1 MSSSYNE
8 VERNSVLSSMKKQ
21 KHILLLL
28 SLVLFVAEVR
38 AQGAPYPNFHNA
50 TQLVE
55 FTTTKAGGQDFSFT
69 LAPDKTVGRPQFP
82 VVFIDWNG
90 NGNRTMINL
99 NQEETFVVKV
109 PSDRVVK
116 ITGENGLWTVKAI
129 DQSITKA
136 VTSAASI
143 LQHLHLD
150 KNLLGKQGS
159 GGSDFKT
166 NRELKTLSVSN
177 NYYKTLDVKLNT
189 KLVKLNAS
197 SNLLATL
204 DLNGL
209 SLLTDL
215 DLSKNLFTGPLT
227 LPQNVYSN
235 IDLRV
240 NKFKI
245 STLPDLPNGTPAS
258 AYHYDLQ
265 ERYELPKHELL
276 VGKDWID
283 LSSELHAKGVAS
295 SQKETKYTWYVEDNA
310 ATDRYTRLKEDV
322 DYEVVNGKT
331 RFLRN
336 VRGRLFVAMST
347 EAFPHFD
354 SFERTSGAFT
364 VSGEQNIKTRHGH
377 VDSEPLYSRIADKYE
392 KRDPIYRSNTLSLK
406 YNLWYGGVDNTWA
419 KKENWTGDYVPK
431 TLKSDGDKV
440 AEVEFATKANNNGH
454 PALRDLHV
462 AKGEDRVVTELINK
476 SESGK
481 GVVVNAGSSLR
492 VKDKVEVDKATE
504 TSYGNADPAYRVR
517 LKSIPGEPNGTLFFD
532 APEKNKD
539 LFATVEFYTKGYDG
553 NFDKQHAKWQYFG
566 TPIVGGSVEKA
577 FPSSAIVRKYN
588 QSKNDEYDEKWVAT
602 QPGDVLTP
610 FHGYEVTQPVP
621 ATYIFRGKLNL
632 EAPNNLEVAAKAA
645 GVLYGAFNSFA
656 NSYTASYSI
665 PSIVFGAGLEET
677 VFLYNTGSRIEW
689 LARNQETS
697 STFAGTYLSVPKNLA
712 GNNGL
717 PREIPSLQGFMICNK
732 GTLKASLSMPY
743 SGIVKEKASGVLRAG
758 DEEDVREF
766 LHIDVASNEGAD
778 RLFVFRKEG
787 TTAGF
792 DNGWD
797 GSKILVGGRPQL
809 YVISSEG
816 PLQVATSAQIE
827 GLPIGF
833 EAPKDGAYT
842 LSFRV
847 SPELQGRYPSLCLRD
862 RVTGTLIPMGQ
873 TSSYT
878 FVTTKSLDKHRFDL
892 VTEGEDSLSPATE
905 PIRVVGLGDTRVL
918 VDNTTALD
926 SKVLVFDATGA
937 LVLQAEVPA
946 RSGKEYALPLP
957 GTYVV
962 KVVNNQ
968 TSTIAK
974 VLLP

>member
-1 MSSSYNE
+1 
-8 VERNSVLSSMKKQ
+8 MKKY
-21 KHILLLL
+21 ILLLL
-28 SLVLFVAEVR
+28 SLVLFVTEVR
-38 AQGAPYPNFHNA
+38 AQGAPYPNFHNT

-55 FTTTKAGGQDFSFT
+55 FTTTKAQGQNFSFT
-69 LAPDKTVGRPQFP
+69 LAPDMTTGRPQYP
-82 VVFIDWNG
+82 IVFIDWNG
-90 NGNRTMINL
+90 NGNRQMINL
-99 NQEETFVVKV
+99 VQEETFVVKV

-116 ITGENGLWTVKAI
+116 ITGENGLWTVKAV

-166 NRELKTLSVSN
+166 NRELKTLSVPN

-215 DLSKNLFTGPLT
+215 DLSKNLLT
-227 LPQNVYSN
+227 ALSSFPQNVYSN

-245 STLPDLPNGTPAS
+245 STLPALPNGTPAS
-258 AYHYDLQ
+258 AYHYGLQ
-265 ERYELPKHELL
+265 ERYVLPQNRLT

-283 LSSELHAKGVAS
+283 LSPELRAKGVAT

-336 VRGRLFVAMST
+336 VRGNLFVAMST

-354 SFERTSGAFT
+354 SFERLSGTFTTSG
-364 VSGEQNIKTRHGH
+364 EEHIKTRHGH
-377 VDSEPLYSRIADKYE
+377 FDHEELYTRIADKYNNSE
-392 KRDPIYRSNTLSLK
+392 PIYRSNILSLK

-431 TLKSDGDKV
+431 TLKSDGAKV
-440 AEVEFATKANNNGH
+440 EEVEFATKANNNGN
-454 PALRDLHV
+454 PALRNLHV
-462 AKGEDRVVTELINK
+462 APGEDRVVTNLINK

-481 GVVVNAGSSLR
+481 GVVVSAGSSLC
-492 VKDKVEVDKATE
+492 VKDKVEVDKAT
-504 TSYGNADPAYRVR
+504 TSSYGTADPAYRFL
-517 LKSIPGEPNGTLFFD
+517 LKSIPEKPNGALFFD
-532 APEKNKD
+532 TPAKNKD
-539 LFATVEFYTKGYDG
+539 LFVTVEFYTKGYDG

-588 QSKNDEYDEKWVAT
+588 QSKNDEYDEKWVLA
-602 QPGDVLTP
+602 QPTDILTP

-632 EAPNNLEVAAKAA
+632 EAPNDLEVAAKVP

-665 PSIVFGAGLEET
+665 PSIVFGTGLEQT

-689 LARNQETS
+689 LAHNQDES
-697 STFAGTYLSVPKNLA
+697 STLVGTYLSVPKNLA

-732 GTLKASLSMPY
+732 GTAKASLTMPY

-797 GSKILVGGRPQL
+797 GSKIFVGDRPQL

-862 RVTGTLIPMGQ
+862 RVTGTLTPVGQ

-926 SKVLVFDATGA
+926 SKVLVFDAMGA

-946 RSGKEYALPLP
+946 RSGKEYSLSLP

>member
-1 MSSSYNE
+1 
-8 VERNSVLSSMKKQ
+8 
-21 KHILLLL
+21 
-28 SLVLFVAEVR
+28 
-38 AQGAPYPNFHNA
+38 
-50 TQLVE
+50 
-55 FTTTKAGGQDFSFT
+55 
-69 LAPDKTVGRPQFP
+69 
-82 VVFIDWNG
+82 
-90 NGNRTMINL
+90 MINL
-99 NQEETFVVKV
+99 VQEETFVVKV

-116 ITGENGLWTVKAI
+116 ITGENGLWTVKAV

-166 NRELKTLSVSN
+166 NRELKTLSVPN

-215 DLSKNLFTGPLT
+215 DLSKNLLT
-227 LPQNVYSN
+227 ALSSFPQNVYSN

-245 STLPDLPNGTPAS
+245 STLPALPNGTPAS
-258 AYHYDLQ
+258 AYHYGLQ
-265 ERYELPKHELL
+265 ERYVLPQNRLT

-283 LSSELHAKGVAS
+283 LSPELRAKGVAT

-336 VRGRLFVAMST
+336 VRGNLFVAMST

-354 SFERTSGAFT
+354 SFERLSGTFTTSG
-364 VSGEQNIKTRHGH
+364 EEHIKTRHGH
-377 VDSEPLYSRIADKYE
+377 FDHEELYTRIADKYNNSE
-392 KRDPIYRSNTLSLK
+392 PIYRSNILSLK

-431 TLKSDGDKV
+431 TLKSDGAKV
-440 AEVEFATKANNNGH
+440 EEVEFATKANNNGN
-454 PALRDLHV
+454 PALRNLHV
-462 AKGEDRVVTELINK
+462 APGEDRVVTNLINK

-481 GVVVNAGSSLR
+481 GVVVSAGSSLC
-492 VKDKVEVDKATE
+492 VKDKVEVDKAT
-504 TSYGNADPAYRVR
+504 TSSYGTADPAYRFL
-517 LKSIPGEPNGTLFFD
+517 LKSIPEKPNGALFFD
-532 APEKNKD
+532 TPAKNKD
-539 LFATVEFYTKGYDG
+539 LFVTVEFYTKGYDG

-588 QSKNDEYDEKWVAT
+588 QSKNDEYDEKWVLA
-602 QPGDVLTP
+602 QPTDILTP

-632 EAPNNLEVAAKAA
+632 EAPNNLEVAAKAT

-656 NSYTASYSI
+656 NSYTASYNI
-665 PSIVFGAGLEET
+665 PSIGFGAGLEQT

-689 LARNQETS
+689 LAHNQDES
-697 STFAGTYLSVPKNLA
+697 STLVGTYLSVPKNLA
-712 GNNGL
+712 GNGGL

-732 GTLKASLSMPY
+732 GTAKASLTMPY

-797 GSKILVGGRPQL
+797 GSKIFVGDRPQL

-862 RVTGTLIPMGQ
+862 RVTGTLTPVGQ

-892 VTEGEDSLSPATE
+892 VTEGEDSLSPATD

-918 VDNTTALD
+918 VDNATALD

-946 RSGKEYALPLP
+946 RSGKEYSLPLP

>member
-1 MSSSYNE
+1 
-8 VERNSVLSSMKKQ
+8 MKKY
-21 KHILLLL
+21 ILLLL
-28 SLVLFVAEVR
+28 SMVLFVAEVR
-38 AQGAPYPNFHNA
+38 AQGAPYPNFHNT

-55 FTTTKAGGQDFSFT
+55 FTTTKAQGQNFSFT
-69 LAPDKTVGRPQFP
+69 LAPDMTTGRPQYP
-82 VVFIDWNG
+82 IVFIDWNG
-90 NGNRTMINL
+90 NGNRQMINL
-99 NQEETFVVKV
+99 VQEETFVVKV

-116 ITGENGLWTVKAI
+116 ITGENGLWTVKAV

-166 NRELKTLSVSN
+166 NRELKTLSVPN

-215 DLSKNLFTGPLT
+215 DLSKNLLT
-227 LPQNVYSN
+227 ALSSFPQNVYSN

-245 STLPDLPNGTPAS
+245 STLPALPNGTPAS
-258 AYHYDLQ
+258 AYHYGLQ
-265 ERYELPKHELL
+265 ERYVLPQNRLT

-283 LSSELHAKGVAS
+283 LSPELRAKGVAT

-336 VRGRLFVAMST
+336 VRGNLFVAMST

-354 SFERTSGAFT
+354 SFERLSGTFTTSG
-364 VSGEQNIKTRHGH
+364 EEHIKTRHGH
-377 VDSEPLYSRIADKYE
+377 FDHEELYTRIADKYNNSE
-392 KRDPIYRSNTLSLK
+392 PIYRSNILSLK

-431 TLKSDGDKV
+431 TLKSDGAKV
-440 AEVEFATKANNNGH
+440 EEVEFATKANNNGN
-454 PALRDLHV
+454 PALRNLHV
-462 AKGEDRVVTELINK
+462 APGEDRVVTNLINK

-481 GVVVNAGSSLR
+481 GVVVSAGSSLC
-492 VKDKVEVDKATE
+492 VKDKVEVDKAT
-504 TSYGNADPAYRVR
+504 TSSYGTADPAYRFL
-517 LKSIPGEPNGTLFFD
+517 LKSIPEKPNGALFFD
-532 APEKNKD
+532 TPAKNKD
-539 LFATVEFYTKGYDG
+539 LFVTVEFYTKGYDG

-588 QSKNDEYDEKWVAT
+588 QSKNDEYDEKWVLA
-602 QPGDVLTP
+602 QPTDILTP

-632 EAPNNLEVAAKAA
+632 EAPNNLEVAAKAT

-656 NSYTASYSI
+656 NSYTASYNI
-665 PSIVFGAGLEET
+665 PSIGFGAGLEQT

-689 LARNQETS
+689 LAHNQDES
-697 STFAGTYLSVPKNLA
+697 STLVGTYLSVPKNLA
-712 GNNGL
+712 GNGGL

-732 GTLKASLSMPY
+732 GTAKASLTMPY

-797 GSKILVGGRPQL
+797 GSKIFVGDRPQL

-862 RVTGTLIPMGQ
+862 RVTGTLTPVGQ

-892 VTEGEDSLSPATE
+892 VTEGEDSLSPATD

-918 VDNTTALD
+918 VDNATALD

-946 RSGKEYALPLP
+946 RSGKEYSLPLP

>member
-1 MSSSYNE
+1 
-8 VERNSVLSSMKKQ
+8 MKKY
-21 KHILLLL
+21 ILLLL
-28 SLVLFVAEVR
+28 SVVLFVAEVR
-38 AQGAPYPNFHNA
+38 AQSTPYPNFHNT

-69 LAPDKTVGRPQFP
+69 LAPDETTGRPQFP
-82 VVFIDWNG
+82 IVFIDWNG
-90 NGNRTMINL
+90 NGNRQMINL
-99 NQEETFVVKV
+99 VQEETFVVKV
-109 PSDRVVK
+109 PSDKVVK
-116 ITGENGLWTVKAI
+116 ITGENGLWTVKAV

-136 VTSAASI
+136 VTSTASI

-159 GGSDFKT
+159 EGSDFKT

-265 ERYELPKHELL
+265 ERYELPKYELL

-295 SQKETKYTWYVEDNA
+295 SQTETKYTWYVEDDA
-310 ATDRYTRLKEDV
+310 ATDSYTRLRENV
-322 DYEVVNGKT
+322 DYEVSNGKT

-354 SFERTSGAFT
+354 SFERTPGAFT

-377 VDSEPLYSRIADKYE
+377 VDSEPLYTRIADKYE
-392 KRDPIYRSNTLSLK
+392 KREPIYRSNTLSLK
-406 YNLWYGGVDNTWA
+406 YNLWYGGTDNTWA
-419 KKENWTGDYVPK
+419 KPENWTGNYVPK

-440 AEVEFATKANNNGH
+440 AEVEFATKANNNGY

-492 VKDKVEVDKATE
+492 VKDKVEVDKAT
-504 TSYGNADPAYRVR
+504 TSSYGDADPAYRVR
-517 LKSIPGEPNGTLFFD
+517 LKSIPGEPNGALFFD

-566 TPIVGGSVEKA
+566 TPIVEGTVEKA

-588 QSKNDEYDEKWVAT
+588 QGKHDEYDEKWVAT
-602 QPGDVLTP
+602 RPTDILTP

-632 EAPNNLEVAAKAA
+632 EAPNDLEVAAK
-645 GVLYGAFNSFA
+645 V
-656 NSYTASYSI
+656 
-665 PSIVFGAGLEET
+665 PGLD
-677 VFLYNTGSRIEW
+677 
-689 LARNQETS
+689 A
-697 STFAGTYLSVPKNLA
+697 
-712 GNNGL
+712 
-717 PREIPSLQGFMICNK
+717 
-732 GTLKASLSMPY
+732 
-743 SGIVKEKASGVLRAG
+743 
-758 DEEDVREF
+758 
-766 LHIDVASNEGAD
+766 
-778 RLFVFRKEG
+778 
-787 TTAGF
+787 
-792 DNGWD
+792 
-797 GSKILVGGRPQL
+797 
-809 YVISSEG
+809 
-816 PLQVATSAQIE
+816 
-827 GLPIGF
+827 
-833 EAPKDGAYT
+833 
-842 LSFRV
+842 
-847 SPELQGRYPSLCLRD
+847 
-862 RVTGTLIPMGQ
+862 LIF
-873 TSSYT
+873 T
-878 FVTTKSLDKHRFDL
+878 
-892 VTEGEDSLSPATE
+892 
-905 PIRVVGLGDTRVL
+905 
-918 VDNTTALD
+918 
-926 SKVLVFDATGA
+926 
-937 LVLQAEVPA
+937 
-946 RSGKEYALPLP
+946 
-957 GTYVV
+957 
-962 KVVNNQ
+962 
-968 TSTIAK
+968 
-974 VLLP
+974 

>member
-1 MSSSYNE
+1 M
-8 VERNSVLSSMKKQ
+8 
-21 KHILLLL
+21 
-28 SLVLFVAEVR
+28 
-38 AQGAPYPNFHNA
+38 
-50 TQLVE
+50 
-55 FTTTKAGGQDFSFT
+55 
-69 LAPDKTVGRPQFP
+69 
-82 VVFIDWNG
+82 
-90 NGNRTMINL
+90 
-99 NQEETFVVKV
+99 
-109 PSDRVVK
+109 
-116 ITGENGLWTVKAI
+116 
-129 DQSITKA
+129 
-136 VTSAASI
+136 
-143 LQHLHLD
+143 
-150 KNLLGKQGS
+150 
-159 GGSDFKT
+159 
-166 NRELKTLSVSN
+166 
-177 NYYKTLDVKLNT
+177 
-189 KLVKLNAS
+189 
-197 SNLLATL
+197 
-204 DLNGL
+204 
-209 SLLTDL
+209 
-215 DLSKNLFTGPLT
+215 
-227 LPQNVYSN
+227 
-235 IDLRV
+235 
-240 NKFKI
+240 
-245 STLPDLPNGTPAS
+245 
-258 AYHYDLQ
+258 
-265 ERYELPKHELL
+265 
-276 VGKDWID
+276 
-283 LSSELHAKGVAS
+283 
-295 SQKETKYTWYVEDNA
+295 
-310 ATDRYTRLKEDV
+310 
-322 DYEVVNGKT
+322 
-331 RFLRN
+331 
-336 VRGRLFVAMST
+336 
-347 EAFPHFD
+347 
-354 SFERTSGAFT
+354 
-364 VSGEQNIKTRHGH
+364 
-377 VDSEPLYSRIADKYE
+377 
-392 KRDPIYRSNTLSLK
+392 
-406 YNLWYGGVDNTWA
+406 
-419 KKENWTGDYVPK
+419 
-431 TLKSDGDKV
+431 
-440 AEVEFATKANNNGH
+440 
-454 PALRDLHV
+454 
-462 AKGEDRVVTELINK
+462 
-476 SESGK
+476 
-481 GVVVNAGSSLR
+481 NAGSSLR
-492 VKDKVEVDKATE
+492 VKDKVEVDKAT
-504 TSYGNADPAYRVR
+504 TSSYGNADPAYRVR
-517 LKSIPGEPNGTLFFD
+517 LKSIPGEPNGALFFD

-566 TPIVGGSVEKA
+566 TPIVGGAVEKA

-588 QSKNDEYDEKWVAT
+588 QSKNDEYDEKWVLA
-602 QPGDVLTP
+602 QPTDILTP

-632 EAPNNLEVAAKAA
+632 EAPNDLEVAAKVP

-656 NSYTASYSI
+656 NSYTASYDISLI
-665 PSIVFGAGLEET
+665 EFGMGLEKT

-689 LARNQETS
+689 LAHNQDES
-697 STFAGTYLSVPKNLA
+697 STLAGTYFSVPKHLA
-712 GNNGL
+712 GSGDL

-732 GTLKASLSMPY
+732 GMLNASLSMPY
-743 SGIVKEKASGVLRAG
+743 SGIVKEKASEKLRAG

-862 RVTGTLIPMGQ
+862 RVTGTLTPVGQ

-892 VTEGEDSLSPATE
+892 VTEGEDNLSPATE

-937 LVLQAEVPA
+937 LVLQAEIPA
-946 RSGKEYALPLP
+946 RSGKEYSLPLP

>member
-1 MSSSYNE
+1 
-8 VERNSVLSSMKKQ
+8 MKKY
-21 KHILLLL
+21 ILLLL
-28 SLVLFVAEVR
+28 SLVLFVTEVR
-38 AQGAPYPNFHNA
+38 AQGAPYPNFHNT

-55 FTTTKAGGQDFSFT
+55 FTTTKAQGQNFSFT
-69 LAPDKTVGRPQFP
+69 LAPDMTTGRPQYP
-82 VVFIDWNG
+82 IVFIDWNG
-90 NGNRTMINL
+90 NGNRQMINL
-99 NQEETFVVKV
+99 VQEETFVVKV

-116 ITGENGLWTVKAI
+116 ITGENGLWTVKAV

-166 NRELKTLSVSN
+166 NRELKTLSVPN

-215 DLSKNLFTGPLT
+215 DLSKNLLT
-227 LPQNVYSN
+227 ALSSFPQNVYSN

-245 STLPDLPNGTPAS
+245 STLPALPNGTPAS
-258 AYHYDLQ
+258 AYHYGLQ
-265 ERYELPKHELL
+265 ERYVLPQNRLT

-283 LSSELHAKGVAS
+283 LSPELRAKGVAT

-336 VRGRLFVAMST
+336 VRGNLFVAMST

-354 SFERTSGAFT
+354 SFERLSGTFTTSG
-364 VSGEQNIKTRHGH
+364 EEHIKTRHGH
-377 VDSEPLYSRIADKYE
+377 FDHEELYTRIADKYNNSE
-392 KRDPIYRSNTLSLK
+392 PIYRSNILSLK

-431 TLKSDGDKV
+431 TLKSDGAKV
-440 AEVEFATKANNNGH
+440 EEVEFATKANNNGN
-454 PALRDLHV
+454 PALRNLHV
-462 AKGEDRVVTELINK
+462 APGEDRVVTNLINK

-481 GVVVNAGSSLR
+481 GVVVSAGSSLC
-492 VKDKVEVDKATE
+492 VKDKVEVDKAT
-504 TSYGNADPAYRVR
+504 TSSYGTADPAYRFL
-517 LKSIPGEPNGTLFFD
+517 LKSIPEKPNGALFFD
-532 APEKNKD
+532 TPAKNKD
-539 LFATVEFYTKGYDG
+539 LFVTVEFYTKGYDG

-588 QSKNDEYDEKWVAT
+588 QSKNDEYDEKWVLA
-602 QPGDVLTP
+602 QPTDILTP

-632 EAPNNLEVAAKAA
+632 EAPNNLEVAAKAT

-656 NSYTASYSI
+656 NSYTASYNI
-665 PSIVFGAGLEET
+665 PSIGFGAGLEQT

-689 LARNQETS
+689 LAHNQDES
-697 STFAGTYLSVPKNLA
+697 STLVGTYLSVPKNLA
-712 GNNGL
+712 GNGGL

-732 GTLKASLSMPY
+732 GTAKASLTMPY

-797 GSKILVGGRPQL
+797 GSKIFVGDRPQL

-862 RVTGTLIPMGQ
+862 RVTGTLTPVGQ

-892 VTEGEDSLSPATE
+892 VTEEEDRLSPATE

-926 SKVLVFDATGA
+926 SKVLVFDAMGA

-946 RSGKEYALPLP
+946 RSGKEYSLSLP

>member
-1 MSSSYNE
+1 
-8 VERNSVLSSMKKQ
+8 MKKY
-21 KHILLLL
+21 ILLLL
-28 SLVLFVAEVR
+28 SLVLFVTEVR
-38 AQGAPYPNFHNA
+38 AQGAPYPNFHNT

-69 LAPDKTVGRPQFP
+69 LAPDMTTGRPQYP
-82 VVFIDWNG
+82 IVFIDWNG
-90 NGNRTMINL
+90 NGNRQMINL
-99 NQEETFVVKV
+99 VQEETFVVKV

-116 ITGENGLWTVKAI
+116 ITGENGLWTVKAV

-166 NRELKTLSVSN
+166 NRELKTLSVPN

-215 DLSKNLFTGPLT
+215 DLSKNLLT
-227 LPQNVYSN
+227 ALSSFPQNVYSN

-245 STLPDLPNGTPAS
+245 STLPALPNGTPAS
-258 AYHYDLQ
+258 AYHYGLQ
-265 ERYELPKHELL
+265 ERYVLPQNRLT

-283 LSSELHAKGVAS
+283 LSPELRAKGVAT
-295 SQKETKYTWYVEDNA
+295 SQKTTKYTWYVEDNA
-310 ATDRYTRLKEDV
+310 ATDRYTRLQEDV

-336 VRGRLFVAMST
+336 VRGNLFVAMST

-354 SFERTSGAFT
+354 SFERLTGAFT
-364 VSGEQNIKTRHGH
+364 ATGDEHIKTRHGH
-377 VDSEPLYSRIADKYE
+377 SDSEELYTRIADKYNNSE
-392 KRDPIYRSNTLSLK
+392 PIYRSNTLSLK
-406 YNLWYGGVDNTWA
+406 YNLWYGGTDNTWS
-419 KKENWTGDYVPK
+419 KTENWTGNYVPK
-431 TLKSDGDKV
+431 TLKSDGAKV
-440 AEVEFATKANNNGH
+440 EEVEFATKANNNGN
-454 PALRDLHV
+454 PALRNLHV
-462 AKGEDRVVTELINK
+462 APGEDRVVTNLINK

-481 GVVVNAGSSLR
+481 GVVVSAGSSLC
-492 VKDKVEVDKATE
+492 VKDKVEVDKAT
-504 TSYGNADPAYRVR
+504 TSSYGTADPAYRFL
-517 LKSIPGEPNGTLFFD
+517 LKSIPEKPNGALFFD

-539 LFATVEFYTKGYDG
+539 LFVTVEFYTKGYDG

-602 QPGDVLTP
+602 RPTDILTP

-632 EAPNNLEVAAKAA
+632 EAPNNLEVAAKAT

-656 NSYTASYSI
+656 NSYTASYNI
-665 PSIVFGAGLEET
+665 PSIGFGAGLEQT

-689 LARNQETS
+689 LAHNQDES
-697 STFAGTYLSVPKNLA
+697 STLVGTYLSVPKNLA
-712 GNNGL
+712 GNGGL

-732 GTLKASLSMPY
+732 GTAKASLTMPY

-797 GSKILVGGRPQL
+797 GSKIFVGDRPQL

-918 VDNTTALD
+918 VDNATALD

-946 RSGKEYALPLP
+946 RSGKEYSLPLP

>member
-1 MSSSYNE
+1 
-8 VERNSVLSSMKKQ
+8 MK

-28 SLVLFVAEVR
+28 SMVLFVAEVR
-38 AQGAPYPNFHNA
+38 AQGAPYPNFHNT

-69 LAPDKTVGRPQFP
+69 LAPDETTGRPQFP

-99 NQEETFVVKV
+99 VQEESFVVKV
-109 PSDRVVK
+109 PSDRVIK
-116 ITGENGLWTVKAI
+116 ITGENGLWTVKAV

-166 NRELKTLSVSN
+166 NRELKTLSVPN
-177 NYYKTLDVKLNT
+177 NYYKALVVKENKNLE
-189 KLVKLNAS
+189 KLNAS
-197 SNLLATL
+197 SNLLENI
-204 DLNGL
+204 DLTGL
-209 SLLTDL
+209 SHLVDL
-215 DLSKNLFTGPLT
+215 DLSKNLFAGPLT
-227 LPQNVYSN
+227 LPQNHYKN

-245 STLPDLPNGTPAS
+245 STLPDLPNGTPANV
-258 AYHYDLQ
+258 YHYNLQ
-265 ERYELPKHELL
+265 ERYKLPKDQLL

-295 SQKETKYTWYVEDNA
+295 SQKETKYTWYVEDDA
-310 ATDRYTRLKEDV
+310 ATDSYTRLREDA
-322 DYEVVNGKT
+322 DYEVV
-331 RFLRN
+331 N

-354 SFERTSGAFT
+354 SFERLTGAFT
-364 VSGEQNIKTRHGH
+364 ATGDEHIKTRHGH
-377 VDSEPLYSRIADKYE
+377 SDSEELYTRIADKYNNSE
-392 KRDPIYRSNTLSLK
+392 PIYRSNTLSLK
-406 YNLWYGGVDNTWA
+406 YNLWYGGTDNTWSKA
-419 KKENWTGDYVPK
+419 ENWTGNYVPK
-431 TLKSDGDKV
+431 TLKSDGAKV
-440 AEVEFATKANNNGH
+440 EEVEFATKVNNNGN
-454 PALRDLHV
+454 PALRNLHV
-462 AKGEDRVVTELINK
+462 APGEDRVVTNLINK

-481 GVVVNAGSSLR
+481 GVVVSAGSSLR
-492 VKDKVEVDKATE
+492 VKDKVEVDKAT
-504 TSYGNADPAYRVR
+504 TSSYGTADPAYRFL
-517 LKSIPGEPNGTLFFD
+517 LKSIPEKPNGALFFD

-539 LFATVEFYTKGYDG
+539 LFVTVEFYTKGYDG

-602 QPGDVLTP
+602 RPTDILTP

-743 SGIVKEKASGVLRAG
+743 SGIVKEKTSGVLRAG

-797 GSKILVGGRPQL
+797 GSKILVGGSPQL

>member
-1 MSSSYNE
+1 
-8 VERNSVLSSMKKQ
+8 MKKY
-21 KHILLLL
+21 ILLLL
-28 SLVLFVAEVR
+28 SLVLFVTEVR
-38 AQGAPYPNFHNA
+38 AQGAPYPNFHNT

-55 FTTTKAGGQDFSFT
+55 FTTTKAQGQNFSFT
-69 LAPDKTVGRPQFP
+69 LAPDMTTGRPQYP
-82 VVFIDWNG
+82 IVFIDWNG
-90 NGNRTMINL
+90 NGNRQMINL
-99 NQEETFVVKV
+99 VQEETFVVKV

-116 ITGENGLWTVKAI
+116 ITGENGLWTVKAV

-166 NRELKTLSVSN
+166 NRELKTLSVPN

-215 DLSKNLFTGPLT
+215 DLSKNLLT
-227 LPQNVYSN
+227 ALSSFPQNVYSN

-245 STLPDLPNGTPAS
+245 STLPALPNGTPAS
-258 AYHYDLQ
+258 AYHYGLQ
-265 ERYELPKHELL
+265 ERYVLPQNRLT

-283 LSSELHAKGVAS
+283 LSPELRAKGVAT

-336 VRGRLFVAMST
+336 VRGNLFVAMST

-354 SFERTSGAFT
+354 SFERLSGTFTTSG
-364 VSGEQNIKTRHGH
+364 EEHIKTRHGH
-377 VDSEPLYSRIADKYE
+377 FDHEELYTRIADKYNNSE
-392 KRDPIYRSNTLSLK
+392 PIYRSNILSLK

-431 TLKSDGDKV
+431 TLKSDGAKV
-440 AEVEFATKANNNGH
+440 EEVEFATKANNNGN
-454 PALRDLHV
+454 PALRNLHV
-462 AKGEDRVVTELINK
+462 APGEDRVVTNLINK

-481 GVVVNAGSSLR
+481 GVVVSAGSSLC
-492 VKDKVEVDKATE
+492 VKDKVEVDKAT
-504 TSYGNADPAYRVR
+504 TSSYGTADPAYRFL
-517 LKSIPGEPNGTLFFD
+517 LKSIPEKPNGALFFD
-532 APEKNKD
+532 TPAKNKD
-539 LFATVEFYTKGYDG
+539 LFVTVEFYTKGYDG

-588 QSKNDEYDEKWVAT
+588 QSKNDEYDEKWVLA
-602 QPGDVLTP
+602 QPTDILTP

-632 EAPNNLEVAAKAA
+632 EAPNNLEVAAKAT

-656 NSYTASYSI
+656 NSYTASYNI
-665 PSIVFGAGLEET
+665 PSIGFGAGLEQT

-689 LARNQETS
+689 LAHNQDES
-697 STFAGTYLSVPKNLA
+697 STLVGTYLSVPKNLA

-732 GTLKASLSMPY
+732 GTAKASLTMPY
-743 SGIVKEKASGVLRAG
+743 SGIVQEKASGVLRAG

-797 GSKILVGGRPQL
+797 GSKIFVGDRPQL

-892 VTEGEDSLSPATE
+892 VTEEEDRLFPATE

-926 SKVLVFDATGA
+926 SKVLVFDAMGA

-946 RSGKEYALPLP
+946 RSGKEYSLSLP

>member
-1 MSSSYNE
+1 
-8 VERNSVLSSMKKQ
+8 MKKY
-21 KHILLLL
+21 ILLLL
-28 SLVLFVAEVR
+28 SVVLFVAEVR
-38 AQGAPYPNFHNA
+38 AQSTPYPNFHNT

-69 LAPDKTVGRPQFP
+69 LAPDETTGRPQFP
-82 VVFIDWNG
+82 IVFIDWNG
-90 NGNRTMINL
+90 NGNRQMINL
-99 NQEETFVVKV
+99 VQEETFVVKV
-109 PSDRVVK
+109 PSDKVVK
-116 ITGENGLWTVKAI
+116 ITGENGLWTVKAV

-136 VTSAASI
+136 VTSTASI

-159 GGSDFKT
+159 EGSDFKT

-227 LPQNVYSN
+227 FPQNVYSN

-245 STLPDLPNGTPAS
+245 STLPDLPNGTPANV
-258 AYHYDLQ
+258 YHYNLQ
-265 ERYELPKHELL
+265 ERYKLPKDQLL

-295 SQKETKYTWYVEDNA
+295 SQKETKYTWYVEDDA
-310 ATDRYTRLKEDV
+310 ATDSYTRLRENV
-322 DYEVVNGKT
+322 DYEVSNGKT

-347 EAFPHFD
+347 EAFPLFD
-354 SFERTSGAFT
+354 SFERLTGTFTTSG
-364 VSGEQNIKTRHGH
+364 EEHIKMRHGH
-377 VDSEPLYSRIADKYE
+377 FDHEELYTRIADKYNNSE
-392 KRDPIYRSNTLSLK
+392 PIYRSNTLSLK

-419 KKENWTGDYVPK
+419 KPENWTGNYVPK

-440 AEVEFATKANNNGH
+440 VEVEFATKTNNNDR

-462 AKGEDRVVTELINK
+462 AKGEDRVVTQLINK

-492 VKDKVEVDKATE
+492 VKDKVEVDKAT
-504 TSYGNADPAYRVR
+504 TSSYGDADPAYRVR
-517 LKSIPGEPNGTLFFD
+517 LKSIPGEPNGALFFD

-588 QSKNDEYDEKWVAT
+588 QGKHDEYDEKWVAT
-602 QPGDVLTP
+602 RPTDILTP

-632 EAPNNLEVAAKAA
+632 EAPNDLEVAAKVP

-665 PSIVFGAGLEET
+665 PSIVFGVGLEQT

-697 STFAGTYLSVPKNLA
+697 STFAGTYLSVPKHLA
-712 GNNGL
+712 GTGEL
-717 PREIPSLQGFMICNK
+717 PREIPSLQGFMIRNK
-732 GTLKASLSMPY
+732 GTLNASLSMPY
-743 SGIVKEKASGVLRAG
+743 SGIVKEKASEKLRAG

-862 RVTGTLIPMGQ
+862 RVTGTLTPVGQ

-878 FVTTKSLDKHRFDL
+878 FVTAKSLDKHRFDL
-892 VTEGEDSLSPATE
+892 VTEGEDNLSPTTE

-946 RSGKEYALPLP
+946 RSGKEYSLPLP

>member
-1 MSSSYNE
+1 M
-8 VERNSVLSSMKKQ
+8 
-21 KHILLLL
+21 
-28 SLVLFVAEVR
+28 
-38 AQGAPYPNFHNA
+38 
-50 TQLVE
+50 
-55 FTTTKAGGQDFSFT
+55 
-69 LAPDKTVGRPQFP
+69 
-82 VVFIDWNG
+82 
-90 NGNRTMINL
+90 
-99 NQEETFVVKV
+99 
-109 PSDRVVK
+109 
-116 ITGENGLWTVKAI
+116 
-129 DQSITKA
+129 
-136 VTSAASI
+136 
-143 LQHLHLD
+143 
-150 KNLLGKQGS
+150 
-159 GGSDFKT
+159 
-166 NRELKTLSVSN
+166 
-177 NYYKTLDVKLNT
+177 
-189 KLVKLNAS
+189 
-197 SNLLATL
+197 
-204 DLNGL
+204 
-209 SLLTDL
+209 
-215 DLSKNLFTGPLT
+215 
-227 LPQNVYSN
+227 
-235 IDLRV
+235 
-240 NKFKI
+240 
-245 STLPDLPNGTPAS
+245 
-258 AYHYDLQ
+258 
-265 ERYELPKHELL
+265 
-276 VGKDWID
+276 
-283 LSSELHAKGVAS
+283 
-295 SQKETKYTWYVEDNA
+295 
-310 ATDRYTRLKEDV
+310 
-322 DYEVVNGKT
+322 
-331 RFLRN
+331 
-336 VRGRLFVAMST
+336 
-347 EAFPHFD
+347 
-354 SFERTSGAFT
+354 
-364 VSGEQNIKTRHGH
+364 
-377 VDSEPLYSRIADKYE
+377 
-392 KRDPIYRSNTLSLK
+392 
-406 YNLWYGGVDNTWA
+406 
-419 KKENWTGDYVPK
+419 
-431 TLKSDGDKV
+431 
-440 AEVEFATKANNNGH
+440 EFATKANNDGY

-492 VKDKVEVDKATE
+492 VKDKVEVDKAT
-504 TSYGNADPAYRVR
+504 TSSYGNADPAYRVR
-517 LKSIPGEPNGTLFFD
+517 LKSIPGEPNGALFFD

-566 TPIVGGSVEKA
+566 TPIVGGAVEKA

-588 QSKNDEYDEKWVAT
+588 QSKNDEYDEKWVLA
-602 QPGDVLTP
+602 QPTDILTP

-632 EAPNNLEVAAKAA
+632 EAPNDLEVAAKVP

-689 LARNQETS
+689 LAHNQETS
-697 STFAGTYLSVPKNLA
+697 STLAGTYLSVPKHLA
-712 GNNGL
+712 GTGEL

-732 GTLKASLSMPY
+732 GMAKASLSMPY
-743 SGIVKEKASGVLRAG
+743 SGIVKEKASEKLRAG

-892 VTEGEDSLSPATE
+892 VTEEEDSLSPATE
-905 PIRVVGLGDTRVL
+905 PIRVVGLGNTRVL

-946 RSGKEYALPLP
+946 RSGKEYSLSLP

>member
-1 MSSSYNE
+1 
-8 VERNSVLSSMKKQ
+8 MK

-28 SLVLFVAEVR
+28 SMVLFVAEVR
-38 AQGAPYPNFHNA
+38 AQGAPYPNFHNT

-69 LAPDKTVGRPQFP
+69 LAPDETTGRPQFP

-99 NQEETFVVKV
+99 VQEESFVVKV
-109 PSDRVVK
+109 PSDRVIK
-116 ITGENGLWTVKAI
+116 ITGENGLWTVKAV

-166 NRELKTLSVSN
+166 NRELKTLSVPN
-177 NYYKTLDVKLNT
+177 NYYKALVVKENKNLE
-189 KLVKLNAS
+189 KLNAS
-197 SNLLATL
+197 SNLLENI
-204 DLNGL
+204 DLTGL
-209 SLLTDL
+209 SHLVDL
-215 DLSKNLFTGPLT
+215 DLSKNLFAGPLT
-227 LPQNVYSN
+227 LPQNHYKN

-245 STLPDLPNGTPAS
+245 STLPDLPNGTPANV
-258 AYHYDLQ
+258 YHYNLQ
-265 ERYELPKHELL
+265 ERYKLPKDQLL

-295 SQKETKYTWYVEDNA
+295 SQKETKYTWYVEDDA
-310 ATDRYTRLKEDV
+310 ATDSYTRLREDA

-354 SFERTSGAFT
+354 SFERLTGAFT
-364 VSGEQNIKTRHGH
+364 ATGDEHIKTRHGH
-377 VDSEPLYSRIADKYE
+377 SDSEELYTRIADKYNNSE
-392 KRDPIYRSNTLSLK
+392 PIYRSNTLSLK
-406 YNLWYGGVDNTWA
+406 YNLWYGGTDNTWSKA
-419 KKENWTGDYVPK
+419 ENWTGNYVPK
-431 TLKSDGDKV
+431 TLKSDGAKV
-440 AEVEFATKANNNGH
+440 EEVEFATKVNNNGN
-454 PALRDLHV
+454 PALRNLHV
-462 AKGEDRVVTELINK
+462 APGEDRVVTNLINK

-481 GVVVNAGSSLR
+481 GVVVSAGSSLR
-492 VKDKVEVDKATE
+492 VKDKVEVDKAT
-504 TSYGNADPAYRVR
+504 TSSYGTADPAYRFL
-517 LKSIPGEPNGTLFFD
+517 LKSIPEKPNGALFFD

-539 LFATVEFYTKGYDG
+539 LFVTVEFYTKGYDG

-602 QPGDVLTP
+602 RPTDILTP

-743 SGIVKEKASGVLRAG
+743 SGIVKEKTSGVLRAG

-797 GSKILVGGRPQL
+797 GSKILVGGSPQL

>member
-1 MSSSYNE
+1 
-8 VERNSVLSSMKKQ
+8 MKKY
-21 KHILLLL
+21 ILLLL
-28 SLVLFVAEVR
+28 SVVLFVAEVR
-38 AQGAPYPNFHNA
+38 AQSTPYPNFHNT

-55 FTTTKAGGQDFSFT
+55 FTTSKSVGQNFSFT
-69 LAPDKTVGRPQFP
+69 LAPDETTGRPQFP
-82 VVFIDWNG
+82 IVFIEWEG
-90 NGNRTMINL
+90 NGNRQMINL
-99 NQEETFVVKV
+99 NREETFVVKV
-109 PSDRVVK
+109 PASQIVR
-116 ITGENGLWTVKAI
+116 ITGENGLWTVKAV
-129 DQSITKA
+129 DQS
-136 VTSAASI
+136 VTEAKTSSASI
-143 LQHLHLD
+143 LRHLYLD
-150 KNLLGKQGS
+150 KNLLGQSGN
-159 GGSDFKT
+159 GGSDFKS
-166 NRELKTLSVSN
+166 NKSLETLSVSS
-177 NYYKTLDVKLNT
+177 NYYKTLEVKENKNLKT
-189 KLVKLNAS
+189 LNAS
-197 SNLLATL
+197 SNLLENI
-204 DLNGL
+204 DLAGL
-209 SLLTDL
+209 NHLVDL
-215 DLSKNLFTGPLT
+215 DLSKNLFAGPLV
-227 LPQNVYSN
+227 LPQNTYRN

-245 STLPDLPNGTPAS
+245 STLPELPNGTPAN
-258 AYHYDLQ
+258 AYHYNLQ
-265 ERYELPKHELL
+265 ERYKLTEDQLT

-283 LSSELHAKGVAS
+283 LSSELYAKGVTS
-295 SQKETKYTWYVEDNA
+295 SQKTTKYTWYVEDNA
-310 ATDRYTRLKEDV
+310 TTDSYTRLREDA
-322 DYEVVNGKT
+322 DYEVVAGKT

-347 EAFPHFD
+347 DAFPNFD
-354 SFERTSGAFT
+354 SFERLTGTFTTSG
-364 VSGEQNIKTRHGH
+364 EEHIKTRHGH
-377 VDSEPLYSRIADKYE
+377 STSEDLYTRIADKYNNNE
-392 KRDPIYRSNTLSLK
+392 PIYRSNTLSLK

-440 AEVEFATKANNNGH
+440 AEVEFATKDNNNGR

-492 VKDKVEVDKATE
+492 VKDKVEVDKAT
-504 TSYGNADPAYRVR
+504 TSSYGDADPAYRVR
-517 LKSIPGEPNGTLFFD
+517 LKSIPEEPNGALFFD
-532 APEKNKD
+532 APERNKD

-566 TPIVGGSVEKA
+566 TPIKDGAVEKT

-632 EAPNNLEVAAKAA
+632 EAPNDLEVAAKVP

-656 NSYTASYSI
+656 NSYTASYDISLI
-665 PSIVFGAGLEET
+665 EFGMGLEKT

-689 LARNQETS
+689 LAHNQDES
-697 STFAGTYLSVPKNLA
+697 STLAGTYLSVPKHLA
-712 GNNGL
+712 GSGDL

-732 GTLKASLSMPY
+732 GTLNASLSMPY
-743 SGIVKEKASGVLRAG
+743 SGIVKEKASEKLRAG

-827 GLPIGF
+827 GLRIGF

-862 RVTGTLIPMGQ
+862 RVTGTLTPVGQ

-892 VTEGEDSLSPATE
+892 VTEGEDNLSPATE

-946 RSGKEYALPLP
+946 RSGKEYSLPLP

>member
-1 MSSSYNE
+1 
-8 VERNSVLSSMKKQ
+8 MKKY
-21 KHILLLL
+21 ILLLL
-28 SLVLFVAEVR
+28 SLVLFVTEVR
-38 AQGAPYPNFHNA
+38 AQVAPYPNFHNTA
-50 TQLVE
+50 QLVE
-55 FTTTKAGGQDFSFT
+55 FTTTKAPGQDFSFT
-69 LAPDKTVGRPQFP
+69 LAPDMTTGRPQYP
-82 VVFIDWNG
+82 IVFIDWNG
-90 NGNRTMINL
+90 NGNRQMINL
-99 NQEETFVVKV
+99 VQEETFVVKV

-116 ITGENGLWTVKAI
+116 ITGENGLWTVKAV

-159 GGSDFKT
+159 EGSDFKT
-166 NRELKTLSVSN
+166 NRELKTLSVPN

-245 STLPDLPNGTPAS
+245 STLPALPNGTPTS

-265 ERYELPKHELL
+265 ERYVLPQRELT

-283 LSSELHAKGVAS
+283 LSSELRAKGVAT

-310 ATDRYTRLKEDV
+310 TTDRYTRLQEDV

-336 VRGRLFVAMST
+336 VRGNLFVAMST

-354 SFERTSGAFT
+354 SFERLTGAFT
-364 VSGEQNIKTRHGH
+364 ATGDEHIKTRYGH
-377 VDSEPLYSRIADKYE
+377 SDSEELYTRIADKYNNSE
-392 KRDPIYRSNTLSLK
+392 PIYRSNTLSLK
-406 YNLWYGGVDNTWA
+406 YNLWYGGTDNTWSKA
-419 KKENWTGDYVPK
+419 ENWTGNYVPK
-431 TLKSDGDKV
+431 TLKSDGAKV
-440 AEVEFATKANNNGH
+440 EEVEFATKVNNNGN
-454 PALRDLHV
+454 PALRNLHV
-462 AKGEDRVVTELINK
+462 APGEDRVVTNLINK

-481 GVVVNAGSSLR
+481 EVVVSAGSSLR
-492 VKDKVEVDKATE
+492 VKDKVEVDKAT
-504 TSYGNADPAYRVR
+504 TSSYGTADPAYRFL
-517 LKSIPGEPNGTLFFD
+517 LKSIPEKPNGALFFD

-539 LFATVEFYTKGYDG
+539 LFVTVEFYTKGYDG

-602 QPGDVLTP
+602 RPTDILTP

-632 EAPNNLEVAAKAA
+632 EDPNNLEVAAKAA

-656 NSYTASYSI
+656 NSYTASYNI
-665 PSIVFGAGLEET
+665 PSIGFGAGLEQT

-689 LARNQETS
+689 LAHNQDES
-697 STFAGTYLSVPKNLA
+697 STLVGTYLSVPKNLA
-712 GNNGL
+712 GTGGL

-732 GTLKASLSMPY
+732 GTAKASLTMPY
-743 SGIVKEKASGVLRAG
+743 SGIVQEKASGVLRAG

-797 GSKILVGGRPQL
+797 GSKIFVGDRPQL

-862 RVTGTLIPMGQ
+862 RVTGTLTPVGQ

-892 VTEGEDSLSPATE
+892 VTEEEDSLSPATE

-937 LVLQAEVPA
+937 LVLQTEVPA
-946 RSGKEYALPLP
+946 RSGKEYSLPLP

>member
-1 MSSSYNE
+1 
-8 VERNSVLSSMKKQ
+8 MKKY
-21 KHILLLL
+21 ILLLL
-28 SLVLFVAEVR
+28 SMVLFVAEVR
-38 AQGAPYPNFHNA
+38 AQGASYPNFHNA

-69 LAPDKTVGRPQFP
+69 LAPDETTGRPQFP
-82 VVFIDWNG
+82 IVFIDWNG
-90 NGNRTMINL
+90 NGNRQMINL
-99 NQEETFVVKV
+99 VQEETFVVKV
-109 PSDRVVK
+109 PSDKVVK
-116 ITGENGLWTVKAI
+116 ITGENGLWTVKAV

-136 VTSAASI
+136 VTSTASI

-159 GGSDFKT
+159 EGSDFKT

-197 SNLLATL
+197 SNLLEDI
-204 DLNGL
+204 DLAGL
-209 SLLTDL
+209 NHLVDL
-215 DLSKNLFTGPLT
+215 DLSKNLFAGPLA
-227 LPQNVYSN
+227 LPQNRYKN

-245 STLPDLPNGTPAS
+245 STLPELPNGTLAS
-258 AYHYDLQ
+258 AYHYNLQ
-265 ERYELPKHELL
+265 ERYVLPQTELT

-283 LSSELHAKGVAS
+283 LSSELHAKGVAT
-295 SQKETKYTWYVEDNA
+295 SQKTTKYTWYVEDNA

-336 VRGRLFVAMST
+336 VRGNLFVAMST

-354 SFERTSGAFT
+354 SFERLSGTFTTSG
-364 VSGEQNIKTRHGH
+364 EEHIKTRHGH
-377 VDSEPLYSRIADKYE
+377 FDHEELYTRIADKYNNSE
-392 KRDPIYRSNTLSLK
+392 PIYRSNILSLK

-440 AEVEFATKANNNGH
+440 VEVEFATKDNNNGS

-462 AKGEDRVVTELINK
+462 AKGEDRVVTQLINK

-492 VKDKVEVDKATE
+492 VKDKVEVDKAT
-504 TSYGNADPAYRVR
+504 TSSYGNADPAYRVR
-517 LKSIPGEPNGTLFFD
+517 LKSIPGEPNGALFFD

-539 LFATVEFYTKGYDG
+539 LFVTVEFYTKGYDG

-602 QPGDVLTP
+602 RPTDILTP

-632 EAPNNLEVAAKAA
+632 EAPNNLEVAAKAT
-645 GVLYGAFNSFA
+645 GILYGAFNSFA
-656 NSYTASYSI
+656 NSYTASYDI
-665 PSIVFGAGLEET
+665 PSIGFGTGLEQT

-689 LARNQETS
+689 LAHNQDES
-697 STFAGTYLSVPKNLA
+697 STLAGTYLSVPKHLA
-712 GNNGL
+712 GSGDL

-732 GTLKASLSMPY
+732 GTLNASLSMPY
-743 SGIVKEKASGVLRAG
+743 SGIVKEKASEKLRAG
-758 DEEDVREF
+758 DEEEVREF

-787 TTAGF
+787 TTVGF

-816 PLQVATSAQIE
+816 SLQVATSAQIE

-862 RVTGTLIPMGQ
+862 RVTGTLTPVGQ

-892 VTEGEDSLSPATE
+892 VTEEEDSLSPATE

-926 SKVLVFDATGA
+926 SKVLIFDATGA

-946 RSGKEYALPLP
+946 RSGKEYSLSLP

>member
-1 MSSSYNE
+1 
-8 VERNSVLSSMKKQ
+8 MKKY
-21 KHILLLL
+21 ILLLL
-28 SLVLFVAEVR
+28 SLVLFVTEVR
-38 AQGAPYPNFHNA
+38 AQGAPYPNFHNT

-55 FTTTKAGGQDFSFT
+55 FTTTKAQGQNFSFT
-69 LAPDKTVGRPQFP
+69 LAPDMTTGRPQYP
-82 VVFIDWNG
+82 IVFIDWNG
-90 NGNRTMINL
+90 NGNRQMINL
-99 NQEETFVVKV
+99 VQEETFVVKV

-116 ITGENGLWTVKAI
+116 ITGENGLWTVKAV

-166 NRELKTLSVSN
+166 NRELKTLSVPN
-177 NYYKTLDVKLNT
+177 NYNKTLDVKLNT

-215 DLSKNLFTGPLT
+215 DLSKNLLT
-227 LPQNVYSN
+227 ALSSFPQNVYSN

-245 STLPDLPNGTPAS
+245 STLPALPNGTPAS
-258 AYHYDLQ
+258 AYHYGLQ
-265 ERYELPKHELL
+265 ERYVLPQNRLT

-283 LSSELHAKGVAS
+283 LSPELRAKGVAT

-336 VRGRLFVAMST
+336 VRGNLFVAMST

-354 SFERTSGAFT
+354 SFERLSGTFTTSG
-364 VSGEQNIKTRHGH
+364 EEHIKTRHGH
-377 VDSEPLYSRIADKYE
+377 FDHEELYTRIADKYNNSE
-392 KRDPIYRSNTLSLK
+392 PIYRSNILSLK

-431 TLKSDGDKV
+431 TLKSDGAKV
-440 AEVEFATKANNNGH
+440 EEVEFATKANNNGN
-454 PALRDLHV
+454 PALRNLHV
-462 AKGEDRVVTELINK
+462 APGEDRVVTNLINK

-481 GVVVNAGSSLR
+481 GVVVSAGSSLC
-492 VKDKVEVDKATE
+492 VKDKVEVDKAT
-504 TSYGNADPAYRVR
+504 TSSYGTADPAYRFL
-517 LKSIPGEPNGTLFFD
+517 LKSIPEKPNGALFFD
-532 APEKNKD
+532 TPAKNKD
-539 LFATVEFYTKGYDG
+539 LFVTVEFYTKGYDG

-588 QSKNDEYDEKWVAT
+588 QSKNDEYDEKWVLA
-602 QPGDVLTP
+602 QPTDILTP

-632 EAPNNLEVAAKAA
+632 EAPNNLEVAAKAT

-656 NSYTASYSI
+656 NSYTASYNI
-665 PSIVFGAGLEET
+665 PSIGFGAGLEQT

-689 LARNQETS
+689 LAHNQDES
-697 STFAGTYLSVPKNLA
+697 STLVGTYLSVPKNLA
-712 GNNGL
+712 GNGGL

-732 GTLKASLSMPY
+732 GTAKASLTMPY

-797 GSKILVGGRPQL
+797 GSKIFVGDRPQL

-862 RVTGTLIPMGQ
+862 RVTGTLTPVGQ

-892 VTEGEDSLSPATE
+892 VTEGEDSLSPATD

-918 VDNTTALD
+918 VDNATALD

-946 RSGKEYALPLP
+946 RSGKEYSLPLP

>member
-1 MSSSYNE
+1 
-8 VERNSVLSSMKKQ
+8 MKKY
-21 KHILLLL
+21 ILLLL
-28 SLVLFVAEVR
+28 SLVLFVTEVR
-38 AQGAPYPNFHNA
+38 AQGAPYPNFHNT

-69 LAPDKTVGRPQFP
+69 LAPDMTTGRPQYP
-82 VVFIDWNG
+82 IVFIDWNG
-90 NGNRTMINL
+90 NGNRQMINL
-99 NQEETFVVKV
+99 VQEETFVVKV

-116 ITGENGLWTVKAI
+116 ITGENGLWTVKAV

-166 NRELKTLSVSN
+166 NRELKTLSVPN

-215 DLSKNLFTGPLT
+215 DLSKNLLT
-227 LPQNVYSN
+227 ALSSFPQNVYSN

-245 STLPDLPNGTPAS
+245 STLPALPNGTPAS
-258 AYHYDLQ
+258 AYHYGLQ
-265 ERYELPKHELL
+265 ERYVLPQNRLT

-283 LSSELHAKGVAS
+283 LSPELRAKGVAT
-295 SQKETKYTWYVEDNA
+295 SQKTTKYTWYVEDNA
-310 ATDRYTRLKEDV
+310 ATDRYTRLQEDV

-336 VRGRLFVAMST
+336 VRGNLFVAMST

-354 SFERTSGAFT
+354 SFERLTGAFT
-364 VSGEQNIKTRHGH
+364 ATGDEHIKTRHGH
-377 VDSEPLYSRIADKYE
+377 SDSEELYTRIADKYNNSE
-392 KRDPIYRSNTLSLK
+392 PIYRSNTLSLK
-406 YNLWYGGVDNTWA
+406 YNLWYGGTDNTWS
-419 KKENWTGDYVPK
+419 KTENWTGNYVPK
-431 TLKSDGDKV
+431 TLKSDGAKV
-440 AEVEFATKANNNGH
+440 EEVEFATKANNNGN
-454 PALRDLHV
+454 PALRNLHV
-462 AKGEDRVVTELINK
+462 APGEDRVVTNLINK

-481 GVVVNAGSSLR
+481 GVVVSAGSSLC
-492 VKDKVEVDKATE
+492 VKDKVEVDKAT
-504 TSYGNADPAYRVR
+504 TSSYGTADPAYRFL
-517 LKSIPGEPNGTLFFD
+517 LKSIPEKPNGALFFD

-539 LFATVEFYTKGYDG
+539 LFVTVEFYTKGYDG

-602 QPGDVLTP
+602 RPTDILTP

-632 EAPNNLEVAAKAA
+632 EAPNNLEVAAKAT

-656 NSYTASYSI
+656 NSYTASYNI
-665 PSIVFGAGLEET
+665 PSIGFGAGLEQT

-689 LARNQETS
+689 LAHNQDES
-697 STFAGTYLSVPKNLA
+697 STLVGTYLSVPKNLA
-712 GNNGL
+712 GNGGL

-732 GTLKASLSMPY
+732 GTAKASLTMPY

-797 GSKILVGGRPQL
+797 GSKIFVGDRPQL

-862 RVTGTLIPMGQ
+862 RVTGTLTPVGQ
-873 TSSYT
+873 TISYT

-946 RSGKEYALPLP
+946 RSGKEYSLPLP

>member
-1 MSSSYNE
+1 
-8 VERNSVLSSMKKQ
+8 MKKY
-21 KHILLLL
+21 ILLLL
-28 SLVLFVAEVR
+28 SVVLFVAEVR
-38 AQGAPYPNFHNA
+38 AQGAPYPNFHNT

-55 FTTTKAGGQDFSFT
+55 FTTSKSAGRNFSFT
-69 LAPDKTVGRPQFP
+69 LAPDETTGRPQFP
-82 VVFIDWNG
+82 IVFIEWEG
-90 NGNRTMINL
+90 NGNRQMINL

-109 PSDRVVK
+109 PANRVIK
-116 ITGENGLWTVKAI
+116 ITGENGLWTVKAV

-159 GGSDFKT
+159 EGSDFKT

-177 NYYKTLDVKLNT
+177 NYYKALVVKENKNLET
-189 KLVKLNAS
+189 INAS
-197 SNLLATL
+197 SNLLENI
-204 DLNGL
+204 DLTGL
-209 SLLTDL
+209 SHLVDL
-215 DLSKNLFTGPLT
+215 DLSKNLFLGPLS
-227 LPQNVYSN
+227 LPQNHYKN

-245 STLPDLPNGTPAS
+245 STLPDLPNGTSAN

-295 SQKETKYTWYVEDNA
+295 SQKETKYTWYVEDDA
-310 ATDRYTRLKEDV
+310 ATDSYTRLRENV
-322 DYEVVNGKT
+322 DYEVSNGKT

-336 VRGRLFVAMST
+336 VRGNLFVAMST
-347 EAFPHFD
+347 EAFPDFD

-377 VDSEPLYSRIADKYE
+377 SSHEDLYTRIADKYNINSE
-392 KRDPIYRSNTLSLK
+392 PIYRSNTLSLK
-406 YNLWYGGVDNTWA
+406 YNLWYGGTDNTWA
-419 KKENWTGDYVPK
+419 KPENWTGNYVPK

-440 AEVEFATKANNNGH
+440 AEVEFATKTNNNGY

-462 AKGEDRVVTELINK
+462 AKGEDRVVTQLINK

-492 VKDKVEVDKATE
+492 VKDKVEVDKAT
-504 TSYGNADPAYRVR
+504 TSSYGNADPAYRVR
-517 LKSIPGEPNGTLFFD
+517 LKSIPGEPNGALFFD
-532 APEKNKD
+532 TPAKNKD
-539 LFATVEFYTKGYDG
+539 LFVTVEFYTKGYDG

-588 QSKNDEYDEKWVAT
+588 QSKNDEYDEKWVLA
-602 QPGDVLTP
+602 QPTDILTP

-632 EAPNNLEVAAKAA
+632 EAPNDLEVAAKVP

-665 PSIVFGAGLEET
+665 PSIVFGTGLEQT

-689 LARNQETS
+689 LAHNQDES
-697 STFAGTYLSVPKNLA
+697 STLVGTYLSVPKNLA

-717 PREIPSLQGFMICNK
+717 PHEIPSLQGFMICNK
-732 GTLKASLSMPY
+732 GTAKASLTMPY
-743 SGIVKEKASGVLRAG
+743 SGIVQEKASGVLRAG

-862 RVTGTLIPMGQ
+862 RVTGTLTPVGQ

-892 VTEGEDSLSPATE
+892 VTEGEDNLSPATV

-918 VDNTTALD
+918 VDNATALD
-926 SKVLVFDATGA
+926 SKVLIFDATGA
-937 LVLQAEVPA
+937 LVLQAEIPA
-946 RSGKEYALPLP
+946 RSGKEYSLPLP

>member
-1 MSSSYNE
+1 
-8 VERNSVLSSMKKQ
+8 MKKY
-21 KHILLLL
+21 ILLLL
-28 SLVLFVAEVR
+28 SVVLFVAEVR
-38 AQGAPYPNFHNA
+38 AQSTPYPNFHNT

-69 LAPDKTVGRPQFP
+69 LAPDETTGRPQFP
-82 VVFIDWNG
+82 IVFIDWNG
-90 NGNRTMINL
+90 NGNRQMINL
-99 NQEETFVVKV
+99 VQEETFVVKV
-109 PSDRVVK
+109 PSDKVVK
-116 ITGENGLWTVKAI
+116 ITGENGLWTVKAV

-136 VTSAASI
+136 VTSTASI

-159 GGSDFKT
+159 EGSDFKT

-227 LPQNVYSN
+227 FPQNVYSN

-245 STLPDLPNGTPAS
+245 STLPDLPNGTPANV
-258 AYHYDLQ
+258 YHYNLQ
-265 ERYELPKHELL
+265 ERYKLPKDQLL

-295 SQKETKYTWYVEDNA
+295 SQKETKYTWYVEDDA
-310 ATDRYTRLKEDV
+310 ATDSYTRLRENV
-322 DYEVVNGKT
+322 DYEVSNGKT

-347 EAFPHFD
+347 DAFPNFD
-354 SFERTSGAFT
+354 SFERLTGTFTTSG
-364 VSGEQNIKTRHGH
+364 EEHIKTRHGH
-377 VDSEPLYSRIADKYE
+377 STSEDLYTRIADKYNNNE
-392 KRDPIYRSNTLSLK
+392 PIYRSNTLSLK

-419 KKENWTGDYVPK
+419 KPENWTGNYVPK

-440 AEVEFATKANNNGH
+440 AEVEFATKANNNDR

-504 TSYGNADPAYRVR
+504 TSYGNAEPAYRVR
-517 LKSIPGEPNGTLFFD
+517 LKSIPGEPNGALFFD

-566 TPIVGGSVEKA
+566 TPIVGGTVEKT

-602 QPGDVLTP
+602 QTGDVLTP

-632 EAPNNLEVAAKAA
+632 EAPNDLEVAAKVP

-656 NSYTASYSI
+656 NSYTASYDISLI
-665 PSIVFGAGLEET
+665 EFGMGLEKT

-689 LARNQETS
+689 LAHNQDES
-697 STFAGTYLSVPKNLA
+697 STLAGTYLSVPKHLA
-712 GNNGL
+712 GSGDL

-732 GTLKASLSMPY
+732 GTLNASLSMPY
-743 SGIVKEKASGVLRAG
+743 SGIVKEKASEKLRAG

-862 RVTGTLIPMGQ
+862 RVTGTLTPVGQ

-878 FVTTKSLDKHRFDL
+878 FVTAKSLDKHRFDL
-892 VTEGEDSLSPATE
+892 VTEGEDNLSPTTE

-946 RSGKEYALPLP
+946 RSGKEYSLPLP

>member
-1 MSSSYNE
+1 
-8 VERNSVLSSMKKQ
+8 MKKY
-21 KHILLLL
+21 ILLLL
-28 SLVLFVAEVR
+28 SVVLFVAEVR
-38 AQGAPYPNFHNA
+38 AQRAPYPNFHNA

-55 FTTTKAGGQDFSFT
+55 FTTSKSVGQNFSFT
-69 LAPDKTVGRPQFP
+69 LAPDETTGRPQFP
-82 VVFIDWNG
+82 IVFIEWEG
-90 NGNRTMINL
+90 NGNRQMINL
-99 NQEETFVVKV
+99 VQEETFVVKV
-109 PSDRVVK
+109 PSDKVVK
-116 ITGENGLWTVKAI
+116 ITGENGLWTVKAV
-129 DQSITKA
+129 DQSVMEAK
-136 VTSAASI
+136 TSSASI
-143 LQHLHLD
+143 LRHLYLD
-150 KNLLGKQGS
+150 KNLLGQPGN
-159 GGSDFKT
+159 GGSDFKM
-166 NRELKTLSVSN
+166 NRELKTLSVSS
-177 NYYKTLDVKLNT
+177 NYYKTLEVKENE
-189 KLVKLNAS
+189 KLEKLNAS
-197 SNLLATL
+197 SNLLENI
-204 DLNGL
+204 DLTGL
-209 SLLTDL
+209 SHLVDL
-215 DLSKNLFTGPLT
+215 DLSKNLFVGPLS
-227 LPQNVYSN
+227 LPQNHYRN

-245 STLPDLPNGTPAS
+245 STLPNLPNGTLPS
-258 AYHYDLQ
+258 AYHYNLQ
-265 ERYELPKHELL
+265 ERYVLPQTELT

-283 LSSELHAKGVAS
+283 LSTELYAKGVTS
-295 SQKETKYTWYVEDNA
+295 SQKTTKYTWYVEDNA
-310 ATDRYTRLKEDV
+310 ATDSYTRLREDA
-322 DYEVVNGKT
+322 DYEVVDGKT

-347 EAFPHFD
+347 EAFPLFD
-354 SFERTSGAFT
+354 SFERLTGTFTTSG
-364 VSGEQNIKTRHGH
+364 EEHIKTRHGH
-377 VDSEPLYSRIADKYE
+377 FDHEELYTRIADKYNNNE
-392 KRDPIYRSNTLSLK
+392 PIYRSNTLSLK

-440 AEVEFATKANNNGH
+440 AEVEFATKDNNNGR

-492 VKDKVEVDKATE
+492 VKDKVEVDKAT
-504 TSYGNADPAYRVR
+504 TSSYGDADPAYRVR
-517 LKSIPGEPNGTLFFD
+517 LKSIPEEPNGALFFD
-532 APEKNKD
+532 APERNKD

-588 QSKNDEYDEKWVAT
+588 QSKNDEYDEKWVLA
-602 QPGDVLTP
+602 QPTDILTP

-632 EAPNNLEVAAKAA
+632 EDPNNLEVAAKAA

-689 LARNQETS
+689 LAHNQETS
-697 STFAGTYLSVPKNLA
+697 STLAGTYLSVPKNLA

-732 GTLKASLSMPY
+732 GMAKASLSMPY
-743 SGIVKEKASGVLRAG
+743 SGIVQEKASGVLRAGAG

-827 GLPIGF
+827 GLRIGF

-862 RVTGTLIPMGQ
+862 RVTGTLTPVGQ

-892 VTEGEDSLSPATE
+892 VTEGEDNLSPATE

-946 RSGKEYALPLP
+946 RSGKEYSLPLP

>member
-1 MSSSYNE
+1 
-8 VERNSVLSSMKKQ
+8 MKKY
-21 KHILLLL
+21 ILLLL
-28 SLVLFVAEVR
+28 SVVLFVAEVR
-38 AQGAPYPNFHNA
+38 AQGASYPNFHNA

-90 NGNRTMINL
+90 NGNRQMINL

-109 PSDRVVK
+109 PSNRVIK
-116 ITGENGLWTVKAI
+116 ITGENGLWTVKAV
-129 DQSITKA
+129 DQS
-136 VTSAASI
+136 VTEAKTSSATI
-143 LQHLHLD
+143 LRHLYLD
-150 KNLLGKQGS
+150 KNLLGKAGN
-159 GGSDFKT
+159 GGSDFKS
-166 NRELKTLSVSN
+166 NKSLETLSVSS
-177 NYYKTLDVKLNT
+177 NYYKTLEVKENKNLE
-189 KLVKLNAS
+189 KLNAS
-197 SNLLATL
+197 SNLLENI
-204 DLNGL
+204 DLTGL
-209 SLLTDL
+209 SHLVDL
-215 DLSKNLFTGPLT
+215 DLSKNLFAGSLV
-227 LPQNVYSN
+227 LPQNTYRN

-245 STLPDLPNGTPAS
+245 STLPELPNGTLAS
-258 AYHYDLQ
+258 AYHYNLQ
-265 ERYELPKHELL
+265 ERYKLTEDQLT

-283 LSSELHAKGVAS
+283 LSSELHAKGVTS
-295 SQKETKYTWYVEDNA
+295 SQKTTKYTGYVEENA
-310 ATDRYTRLKEDV
+310 ATDSYPRLKEDA
-322 DYEVVNGKT
+322 DYEVVAGKT

-347 EAFPHFD
+347 DAFPNFD
-354 SFERTSGAFT
+354 SFERLTGTFT
-364 VSGEQNIKTRHGH
+364 ASGEEHIKTRHGH
-377 VDSEPLYSRIADKYE
+377 STSEDLYTRIADKYNNNE
-392 KRDPIYRSNTLSLK
+392 PIYRSNTLSLK

-440 AEVEFATKANNNGH
+440 AEVEFATKDNNNGR

-492 VKDKVEVDKATE
+492 VKDKVEVDKAT
-504 TSYGNADPAYRVR
+504 TSSYGDADPAYRVR
-517 LKSIPGEPNGTLFFD
+517 LKSIPEEPNGALFFD
-532 APEKNKD
+532 APERNKD

-588 QSKNDEYDEKWVAT
+588 QSKNDEYDEKWVLA
-602 QPGDVLTP
+602 QPTDILTP

-632 EAPNNLEVAAKAA
+632 EDPNNLEVAAKAA

-665 PSIVFGAGLEET
+665 PSIVFDAGLEET

-689 LARNQETS
+689 LAHNQETS
-697 STFAGTYLSVPKNLA
+697 STLAGTYLSVPKNLA

-732 GTLKASLSMPY
+732 GMAKASLSMPY
-743 SGIVKEKASGVLRAG
+743 SGIVQEKASGVLRAGAG

-827 GLPIGF
+827 GLRIGF

-862 RVTGTLIPMGQ
+862 RVTGTLTPVGQ

-878 FVTTKSLDKHRFDL
+878 FVTTKSRDKHRFDL
-892 VTEGEDSLSPATE
+892 VTEGEDNLSPATE

-946 RSGKEYALPLP
+946 RSGKEYSLPLP

>member
-1 MSSSYNE
+1 
-8 VERNSVLSSMKKQ
+8 MKKY
-21 KHILLLL
+21 ILLLL
-28 SLVLFVAEVR
+28 SLVLFVTEVR
-38 AQGAPYPNFHNA
+38 AQGAPYPNFHNT

-55 FTTTKAGGQDFSFT
+55 FTTTKAQGQNFSFT
-69 LAPDKTVGRPQFP
+69 LAPDMTTGRPQYP
-82 VVFIDWNG
+82 IVFIDWNG
-90 NGNRTMINL
+90 NGNRQMINL
-99 NQEETFVVKV
+99 VQEETFVVKV

-116 ITGENGLWTVKAI
+116 ITGENGLWTVKAV

-166 NRELKTLSVSN
+166 NRELKTLSVPN

-215 DLSKNLFTGPLT
+215 DLSKNLLT
-227 LPQNVYSN
+227 ALSSFPQNVYSN

-245 STLPDLPNGTPAS
+245 STLPALPNGTPAS
-258 AYHYDLQ
+258 AYHYGLQ
-265 ERYELPKHELL
+265 ERYVLPQNRLT

-283 LSSELHAKGVAS
+283 LSPELRAKGVAT

-336 VRGRLFVAMST
+336 VRGNLFVAMST

-354 SFERTSGAFT
+354 SFERLSGTFTTSG
-364 VSGEQNIKTRHGH
+364 EEHIKTRHGH
-377 VDSEPLYSRIADKYE
+377 FDHEELYTRIADKYNNSE
-392 KRDPIYRSNTLSLK
+392 PIYRSNILSLK
-406 YNLWYGGVDNTWA
+406 YNLWYGGVDNPWA

-431 TLKSDGDKV
+431 TLKSDGAKV
-440 AEVEFATKANNNGH
+440 EEVEFATKANNNGN
-454 PALRDLHV
+454 PALRNLHV
-462 AKGEDRVVTELINK
+462 APGEDRVVTNLINK

-481 GVVVNAGSSLR
+481 GVVVSAGSSLC
-492 VKDKVEVDKATE
+492 VKDKVEVDKAT
-504 TSYGNADPAYRVR
+504 TSSYGTADPAYRFL
-517 LKSIPGEPNGTLFFD
+517 LKSIPEKPNGALFFD
-532 APEKNKD
+532 TPAKNKD
-539 LFATVEFYTKGYDG
+539 LFVTVEFYTKGYDG

-588 QSKNDEYDEKWVAT
+588 QSKNDEYDEKWVLA
-602 QPGDVLTP
+602 QPTDILTP

-632 EAPNNLEVAAKAA
+632 EAPNNLEVAAKAT

-656 NSYTASYSI
+656 NSYTASYNI
-665 PSIVFGAGLEET
+665 PSIGFGAGLEQT

-689 LARNQETS
+689 LAHNQDES
-697 STFAGTYLSVPKNLA
+697 STLVGTYLSVPKNLA
-712 GNNGL
+712 GNGGL

-732 GTLKASLSMPY
+732 GTAKASLTMPY

-797 GSKILVGGRPQL
+797 GSKIFVGDRPQL

-862 RVTGTLIPMGQ
+862 RVTGTLTPVGQ

-892 VTEGEDSLSPATE
+892 VTEGEDSLSPATD

-918 VDNTTALD
+918 VDNATALD

-946 RSGKEYALPLP
+946 RSGKEYSLPLP

>member
-1 MSSSYNE
+1 
-8 VERNSVLSSMKKQ
+8 MKKY
-21 KHILLLL
+21 ILLLL
-28 SLVLFVAEVR
+28 SVVLFVAEVR
-38 AQGAPYPNFHNA
+38 AQSTPYPNFHNT

-55 FTTTKAGGQDFSFT
+55 FTTSKGVGQNFSFT
-69 LAPDKTVGRPQFP
+69 LAPDETTGRPQFP
-82 VVFIDWNG
+82 IVFIEWEG
-90 NGNRTMINL
+90 NGNRQMINL
-99 NQEETFVVKV
+99 NREETFVVKV
-109 PSDRVVK
+109 PSNRVIK
-116 ITGENGLWTVKAI
+116 ITGENGLWTVKAV
-129 DQSITKA
+129 DQS
-136 VTSAASI
+136 VTEAKTSSATI
-143 LQHLHLD
+143 LRHLYLD
-150 KNLLGKQGS
+150 ENLLGKAGN
-159 GGSDFKT
+159 GGSDFKS
-166 NRELKTLSVSN
+166 NKSLETLSVSS
-177 NYYKTLDVKLNT
+177 NYYKTLEVKENKNLE
-189 KLVKLNAS
+189 KLNAS
-197 SNLLATL
+197 SNLLENI
-204 DLNGL
+204 DLTGL
-209 SLLTDL
+209 SHLVDL
-215 DLSKNLFTGPLT
+215 DLSKNLFAGSLV
-227 LPQNVYSN
+227 LPQNTYRN

-245 STLPDLPNGTPAS
+245 STLPELPNGTLAS
-258 AYHYDLQ
+258 AYHYNLQ
-265 ERYELPKHELL
+265 ERYKLTEDRLT

-283 LSSELHAKGVAS
+283 LSSELHAKGVTS
-295 SQKETKYTWYVEDNA
+295 SQKTTKYTWYVEDDA
-310 ATDRYTRLKEDV
+310 ATDSYTRLRENV
-322 DYEVVNGKT
+322 DYEVSNGKT

-354 SFERTSGAFT
+354 SFERTPGAFT

-406 YNLWYGGVDNTWA
+406 YNLWYGGTDNTWA
-419 KKENWTGDYVPK
+419 KPENWTGNYVPK

-440 AEVEFATKANNNGH
+440 AEVEFATKANNNGY

-492 VKDKVEVDKATE
+492 VKDKVEVDKAT
-504 TSYGNADPAYRVR
+504 TSSYGNADPAYRVR
-517 LKSIPGEPNGTLFFD
+517 LKSIPGEPNGALFFD

-566 TPIVGGSVEKA
+566 TPIVGGAVEKA

-588 QSKNDEYDEKWVAT
+588 QSKNDEYDEKWVLA
-602 QPGDVLTP
+602 QPTDILTP

-632 EAPNNLEVAAKAA
+632 EAPNDLEVAAKVP

-656 NSYTASYSI
+656 NSYTASYDISLI
-665 PSIVFGAGLEET
+665 EFGMGLEKT

-689 LARNQETS
+689 LAHNQDES
-697 STFAGTYLSVPKNLA
+697 STLAGTYFSVPKHLA
-712 GNNGL
+712 GSGDL

-732 GTLKASLSMPY
+732 GMLNASLSMPY
-743 SGIVKEKASGVLRAG
+743 SGIVKEKASEKLRAG

-862 RVTGTLIPMGQ
+862 RVTGTLTPVGQ

-892 VTEGEDSLSPATE
+892 VTEGEDNLSPATE

-937 LVLQAEVPA
+937 LVLQAEIPA
-946 RSGKEYALPLP
+946 RSGKEYSLPLP

>member
-1 MSSSYNE
+1 
-8 VERNSVLSSMKKQ
+8 MKKY
-21 KHILLLL
+21 ILLLL
-28 SLVLFVAEVR
+28 SLVLFVTEVR
-38 AQGAPYPNFHNA
+38 AQGAPYPNFHNT

-55 FTTTKAGGQDFSFT
+55 FTTTKAQGQNFSFT
-69 LAPDKTVGRPQFP
+69 LAPDMTTGRPQYP
-82 VVFIDWNG
+82 IVFIDWNG
-90 NGNRTMINL
+90 NGNRQMINL
-99 NQEETFVVKV
+99 VQEETFVVKV

-116 ITGENGLWTVKAI
+116 ITGENGLWTVKAV

-166 NRELKTLSVSN
+166 NRELKTLSVPN

-215 DLSKNLFTGPLT
+215 DLSKNLLT
-227 LPQNVYSN
+227 ALSSFPQNVYSN

-245 STLPDLPNGTPAS
+245 STLPALPNGTPAS
-258 AYHYDLQ
+258 AYHYGLQ
-265 ERYELPKHELL
+265 ERYVLPQNRLT

-283 LSSELHAKGVAS
+283 LSPELRAKGVAT

-336 VRGRLFVAMST
+336 VRGNLFVAMST

-354 SFERTSGAFT
+354 SFERLSGTFTTSG
-364 VSGEQNIKTRHGH
+364 EEHIKTRHGH
-377 VDSEPLYSRIADKYE
+377 FDHEELYTRIADKYNNSE
-392 KRDPIYRSNTLSLK
+392 PIYRSNILSLK

-431 TLKSDGDKV
+431 TLKSDGAKV
-440 AEVEFATKANNNGH
+440 EEVEFATKANNNGN
-454 PALRDLHV
+454 PALRNLHV
-462 AKGEDRVVTELINK
+462 APGEDRVVTNLINK

-481 GVVVNAGSSLR
+481 GVVVSAGSSLC
-492 VKDKVEVDKATE
+492 VKDKVEVDKAT
-504 TSYGNADPAYRVR
+504 TSSYGTADPAYRFL
-517 LKSIPGEPNGTLFFD
+517 LKSIPEKPNGALFFD
-532 APEKNKD
+532 TPAKNKD
-539 LFATVEFYTKGYDG
+539 LFVTVEFYTKGYDG

-588 QSKNDEYDEKWVAT
+588 QSKNDEYDEKWVLA
-602 QPGDVLTP
+602 QPTDILTP

-621 ATYIFRGKLNL
+621 ATHIFRGKLNL
-632 EAPNNLEVAAKAA
+632 EAPNNLEVAAKAT

-656 NSYTASYSI
+656 NSYTASYNI
-665 PSIVFGAGLEET
+665 PSIGFGAGLEQT

-689 LARNQETS
+689 LAHNQDES
-697 STFAGTYLSVPKNLA
+697 STLVGTYLSVPKNLA
-712 GNNGL
+712 GNGGL

-732 GTLKASLSMPY
+732 GTAKASLTMPY

-797 GSKILVGGRPQL
+797 GSKIFVGDRPQL

-862 RVTGTLIPMGQ
+862 RVTGTLTPVGQ

-892 VTEGEDSLSPATE
+892 VTEGEDSLSPATD

-918 VDNTTALD
+918 VDNATALD

-946 RSGKEYALPLP
+946 RSGKEYSLPLP

>member
-1 MSSSYNE
+1 
-8 VERNSVLSSMKKQ
+8 MKKY
-21 KHILLLL
+21 ILLLL
-28 SLVLFVAEVR
+28 SVVLFVAEVR
-38 AQGAPYPNFHNA
+38 AQGASYPNFHNA

-109 PSDRVVK
+109 PASQVVS
-116 ITGENGLWTVKAI
+116 ITGENGLWTVKAV
-129 DQSITKA
+129 DQS
-136 VTSAASI
+136 VTEAKTSSASI
-143 LQHLHLD
+143 LRHLYLD
-150 KNLLGKQGS
+150 ENLLGKAGS

-166 NRELKTLSVSN
+166 NKDLETLSVSS

-197 SNLLATL
+197 SNLLEDI
-204 DLNGL
+204 DLAGL
-209 SLLTDL
+209 NHLVDL
-215 DLSKNLFTGPLT
+215 DLSKNLFAGPLA
-227 LPQNVYSN
+227 LPQNRYKN

-245 STLPDLPNGTPAS
+245 STLPNLPNGTPAS
-258 AYHYDLQ
+258 AYHYNLQ
-265 ERYELPKHELL
+265 ERYKLTEDQLT

-283 LSSELHAKGVAS
+283 LSSELRAKGVAT
-295 SQKETKYTWYVEDNA
+295 SQKTTKYTWYVEDNA
-310 ATDRYTRLKEDV
+310 ATDSYTRLKEDA
-322 DYEVVNGKT
+322 DYEVVDGKT

-347 EAFPHFD
+347 DAFPDFD

-364 VSGEQNIKTRHGH
+364 VSGEEHIKTRHGH
-377 VDSEPLYSRIADKYE
+377 STSEDLYTRIADKYE

-419 KKENWTGDYVPK
+419 KKENWTGEYVPK

-440 AEVEFATKANNNGH
+440 AEVEFATKANNNDR

-462 AKGEDRVVTELINK
+462 AKGEDRVVTQLINK

-504 TSYGNADPAYRVR
+504 TPYGNADPAYRVR
-517 LKSIPGEPNGTLFFD
+517 LKSIPGEPNGALFFD
-532 APEKNKD
+532 VPERNKD

-553 NFDKQHAKWQYFG
+553 NFDKQHARWQYFG
-566 TPIVGGSVEKA
+566 TPIVGGTVEKT

-588 QSKNDEYDEKWVAT
+588 QSKHDEYDEKWVAT

-632 EAPNNLEVAAKAA
+632 EAPNDLEVAAKVP

-656 NSYTASYSI
+656 NSYTASYAI
-665 PSIVFGAGLEET
+665 PSMEFGTGLEQT

-689 LARNQETS
+689 LAHNQETS
-697 STFAGTYLSVPKNLA
+697 STLAGTYLSVPKNLA
-712 GNNGL
+712 GTGEL

-732 GTLKASLSMPY
+732 GTLKASLAMPY
-743 SGIVKEKASGVLRAG
+743 SGIVEGKASEKLRAG
-758 DEEDVREF
+758 DEEEVREF

-862 RVTGTLIPMGQ
+862 RVTGTLTPVGQ

-892 VTEGEDSLSPATE
+892 VTEGEDNLSPATE

-926 SKVLVFDATGA
+926 SKVLIFDATGA

-946 RSGKEYALPLP
+946 RSGKEYSLPLP

>member
-1 MSSSYNE
+1 
-8 VERNSVLSSMKKQ
+8 MK

-28 SLVLFVAEVR
+28 SLVLFVTEVR
-38 AQGAPYPNFHNA
+38 AQVAPYPNFHNT

-55 FTTTKAGGQDFSFT
+55 FTTTKAVGQNFSFT
-69 LAPDKTVGRPQFP
+69 LAPDMTMGRPQYP
-82 VVFIDWNG
+82 IVFIDWNG
-90 NGNRTMINL
+90 NGNRQMINL
-99 NQEETFVVKV
+99 VQEETFVVKV

-116 ITGENGLWTVKAI
+116 ITGENGLWTVKAV

-159 GGSDFKT
+159 EGSDFKT
-166 NRELKTLSVSN
+166 NRELKTLSVPN

-189 KLVKLNAS
+189 KLVRLNAS

-245 STLPDLPNGTPAS
+245 STLPALPNGTPTS

-265 ERYELPKHELL
+265 ERYVLPQRELT

-283 LSSELHAKGVAS
+283 LSPEFRAKGVAT
-295 SQKETKYTWYVEDNA
+295 SQKTTKYTWYVEDNA
-310 ATDRYTRLKEDV
+310 ATDRYTRLQEDV

-336 VRGRLFVAMST
+336 VRGNLFVAMST

-354 SFERTSGAFT
+354 SFERLTGAFT
-364 VSGEQNIKTRHGH
+364 ATGDEHIKTRHGH
-377 VDSEPLYSRIADKYE
+377 SDSEELYTRIADKYNNSE
-392 KRDPIYRSNTLSLK
+392 PIYRSNTLSLK
-406 YNLWYGGVDNTWA
+406 YNLWYGGTDNTWSKA
-419 KKENWTGDYVPK
+419 ENWTGNYVPK
-431 TLKSDGDKV
+431 TLKSDGAKV
-440 AEVEFATKANNNGH
+440 EEVEFATKVNNNGN
-454 PALRDLHV
+454 PALRNLHV
-462 AKGEDRVVTELINK
+462 APGEDRVVTNLINK

-481 GVVVNAGSSLR
+481 GVVVSAGSSLR
-492 VKDKVEVDKATE
+492 VKDKVEVDKAT
-504 TSYGNADPAYRVR
+504 TSSYGTADPAYRFL
-517 LKSIPGEPNGTLFFD
+517 LKSIPEKPNGALFFD

-539 LFATVEFYTKGYDG
+539 LFVTVEFYTKGYDG

-602 QPGDVLTP
+602 RPTDILTP

-632 EAPNNLEVAAKAA
+632 EAPNNLEVAAKAT

-656 NSYTASYSI
+656 NSYTASYNI
-665 PSIVFGAGLEET
+665 PSIGFGAGLEQT

-689 LARNQETS
+689 LAHNQETS
-697 STFAGTYLSVPKNLA
+697 STLAGTYLSVPKLLA
-712 GNNGL
+712 GTGGL

-732 GTLKASLSMPY
+732 GTAKASLTMPY
-743 SGIVKEKASGVLRAG
+743 SGIVQEKASGVLRAG

-797 GSKILVGGRPQL
+797 GSKIFVGDRPQL

-862 RVTGTLIPMGQ
+862 RVTGTLTPVGQ

-892 VTEGEDSLSPATE
+892 VTEGEDSLSPATD

-918 VDNTTALD
+918 VDNATALD

-946 RSGKEYALPLP
+946 RSGKEYSLPLP

>member
-1 MSSSYNE
+1 
-8 VERNSVLSSMKKQ
+8 
-21 KHILLLL
+21 
-28 SLVLFVAEVR
+28 
-38 AQGAPYPNFHNA
+38 
-50 TQLVE
+50 
-55 FTTTKAGGQDFSFT
+55 
-69 LAPDKTVGRPQFP
+69 
-82 VVFIDWNG
+82 
-90 NGNRTMINL
+90 MINL

-109 PSDRVVK
+109 PSNKVVK
-116 ITGENGLWTVKAI
+116 ITGENGLWTVKAV
-129 DQSITKA
+129 DQSVTKA
-136 VTSAASI
+136 TTNTASI
-143 LQHLHLD
+143 LQHLYLD
-150 KNLLGKQGS
+150 KNLLGQPGN

-166 NRELKTLSVSN
+166 NRELKTLSVSS

-197 SNLLATL
+197 SNLLEDI
-204 DLNGL
+204 DLAGL
-209 SLLTDL
+209 NHLVDL
-215 DLSKNLFTGPLT
+215 DLSKNLFAGPLA
-227 LPQNVYSN
+227 LPQNRYKN

-245 STLPDLPNGTPAS
+245 STLPNLPNGTPAS
-258 AYHYDLQ
+258 AYHYNLQ
-265 ERYELPKHELL
+265 ERYKLTEDQLT

-283 LSSELHAKGVAS
+283 LSTELYAKGVTS
-295 SQKETKYTWYVEDNA
+295 SQKTTKYTWYVEDNA
-310 ATDRYTRLKEDV
+310 ATDSYTRLREDA
-322 DYEVVNGKT
+322 DYEVVDGKT

-347 EAFPHFD
+347 DAFPDFD

-364 VSGEQNIKTRHGH
+364 VSGEEHIKTRHGH
-377 VDSEPLYSRIADKYE
+377 STSEDLYTRIADKYE

-419 KKENWTGDYVPK
+419 KKENWTGEYVPK

-440 AEVEFATKANNNGH
+440 AEVEFATKANNNDR

-462 AKGEDRVVTELINK
+462 AKGEDRVVTQLINK

-504 TSYGNADPAYRVR
+504 TPYGNADPAYRVR
-517 LKSIPGEPNGTLFFD
+517 LKSIPGEPNGALFFD
-532 APEKNKD
+532 VPERNKD

-602 QPGDVLTP
+602 QTGDVLTP

-632 EAPNNLEVAAKAA
+632 EDPNDLEVAAKVP

-656 NSYTASYSI
+656 NSYTASYDISLI
-665 PSIVFGAGLEET
+665 EFGMGLEKT

-689 LARNQETS
+689 LAHNQDES
-697 STFAGTYLSVPKNLA
+697 STLAGTYLSVPKHLA
-712 GNNGL
+712 GSGDL

-732 GTLKASLSMPY
+732 GTLNASLSMPY
-743 SGIVKEKASGVLRAG
+743 SGIVKEKASEKLRAG

-847 SPELQGRYPSLCLRD
+847 SPELQVRYPSLCLRD
-862 RVTGTLIPMGQ
+862 RVTGTLTPVGQ

-892 VTEGEDSLSPATE
+892 VTEGEDNLSPATE

-937 LVLQAEVPA
+937 LVLQAEIPA
-946 RSGKEYALPLP
+946 RSGKEYSLPLP

>member
-1 MSSSYNE
+1 
-8 VERNSVLSSMKKQ
+8 MKKY
-21 KHILLLL
+21 ILLLL

-38 AQGAPYPNFHNA
+38 AQGASYPNFHNA

-55 FTTTKAGGQDFSFT
+55 FTTSKSAGRNFSFT
-69 LAPDKTVGRPQFP
+69 LAPDETTGRPQFP
-82 VVFIDWNG
+82 IVFIEWEG
-90 NGNRTMINL
+90 NGNRQMINL

-109 PSDRVVK
+109 PANRVIK
-116 ITGENGLWTVKAI
+116 ITGENGLWTVKAV
-129 DQSITKA
+129 DQSVTKA
-136 VTSAASI
+136 TTNTASI
-143 LQHLHLD
+143 LRHLYLD
-150 KNLLGKQGS
+150 KNLLGQSGN

-166 NRELKTLSVSN
+166 NRELKTLSVSS
-177 NYYKTLDVKLNT
+177 NYYKTLEVKENK
-189 KLVKLNAS
+189 KLEKLNAS
-197 SNLLATL
+197 SNLLENI
-204 DLNGL
+204 DLTGL
-209 SLLTDL
+209 SHLVDL
-215 DLSKNLFTGPLT
+215 DMSKNLFAGPLT

-245 STLPDLPNGTPAS
+245 STLPELPNGTPAN
-258 AYHYDLQ
+258 AYHYNLQ
-265 ERYELPKHELL
+265 ERYVLL
-276 VGKDWID
+276 QNQLTVGKDWID
-283 LSSELHAKGVAS
+283 LSSELRAKGVAT
-295 SQKETKYTWYVEDNA
+295 SQKTTKYTWYVEDNA
-310 ATDRYTRLKEDV
+310 ATDSYTRLKEDA
-322 DYEVVNGKT
+322 DYEVVAGKT

-347 EAFPHFD
+347 DAFPNFD
-354 SFERTSGAFT
+354 SFERLTGTFTTSG
-364 VSGEQNIKTRHGH
+364 EEHIKTRHGH
-377 VDSEPLYSRIADKYE
+377 STSEDLYTRIADKYNNNE
-392 KRDPIYRSNTLSLK
+392 PIYRSNTLSLK

-440 AEVEFATKANNNGH
+440 AEVEFATKDNNNGR

-492 VKDKVEVDKATE
+492 VKDKVEVDKAT
-504 TSYGNADPAYRVR
+504 TSSYGDADPAYRVR
-517 LKSIPGEPNGTLFFD
+517 LKSIPEEPNGVLFFD
-532 APEKNKD
+532 APERNKD

-588 QSKNDEYDEKWVAT
+588 QSKNDEYDEKWVLA
-602 QPGDVLTP
+602 QPTDILTP

-632 EAPNNLEVAAKAA
+632 EDPNNLEVAAKAA

-689 LARNQETS
+689 LAHNQETS
-697 STFAGTYLSVPKNLA
+697 STLAGTYLSVPKNLA

-732 GTLKASLSMPY
+732 GMAKASLSMPY
-743 SGIVKEKASGVLRAG
+743 SGIVQEKASGVLRAGAG

-787 TTAGF
+787 TTVGF

-862 RVTGTLIPMGQ
+862 RVTGTLTPVGQ

-892 VTEGEDSLSPATE
+892 VTEGEDTLSPATE

-946 RSGKEYALPLP
+946 RSGKEYSLPLP

>member
-1 MSSSYNE
+1 
-8 VERNSVLSSMKKQ
+8 MKKY
-21 KHILLLL
+21 ILLLL
-28 SLVLFVAEVR
+28 SLVLFVTEVR
-38 AQGAPYPNFHNA
+38 AQGAPYPNFHNT

-55 FTTTKAGGQDFSFT
+55 FTTTKAQGQNFSFT
-69 LAPDKTVGRPQFP
+69 LAPDMTTGRPQYP
-82 VVFIDWNG
+82 IVFIDWNG
-90 NGNRTMINL
+90 NGNRQMINL
-99 NQEETFVVKV
+99 VQEETFVVKV

-116 ITGENGLWTVKAI
+116 ITGENGLWTVKAV

-166 NRELKTLSVSN
+166 NRELKTLSVPN

-215 DLSKNLFTGPLT
+215 DLSKNLLT
-227 LPQNVYSN
+227 ALSSFPQNVYSN

-245 STLPDLPNGTPAS
+245 STLPALPNGTPAS
-258 AYHYDLQ
+258 AYHYGLQ
-265 ERYELPKHELL
+265 ERYVLPQNRLT

-283 LSSELHAKGVAS
+283 LSPELRAKGVAT

-336 VRGRLFVAMST
+336 VRGNLFVAMST

-354 SFERTSGAFT
+354 SFERLSGTFTTSG
-364 VSGEQNIKTRHGH
+364 EEHIKTRHGH
-377 VDSEPLYSRIADKYE
+377 FDHEELYTRIADKYNNSE
-392 KRDPIYRSNTLSLK
+392 PIYRSNILSLK

-431 TLKSDGDKV
+431 TLKSDGAKV
-440 AEVEFATKANNNGH
+440 EEVEFATKANNNGN
-454 PALRDLHV
+454 PALRNLHV
-462 AKGEDRVVTELINK
+462 APGEDRVVTNLINK
-476 SESGK
+476 SESGQ
-481 GVVVNAGSSLR
+481 GVVVSAGSSLC
-492 VKDKVEVDKATE
+492 VKDKVEVDKAT
-504 TSYGNADPAYRVR
+504 TSSYGTADPAYRFL
-517 LKSIPGEPNGTLFFD
+517 LKSIPEKPNGALFFD
-532 APEKNKD
+532 TPAKNKD
-539 LFATVEFYTKGYDG
+539 LFVTVEFYTKGYDG

-588 QSKNDEYDEKWVAT
+588 QSKNDEYDEKWVLA
-602 QPGDVLTP
+602 QPTDILTP

-632 EAPNNLEVAAKAA
+632 EAPNNLEVAAKAT

-656 NSYTASYSI
+656 NSYTASYNI
-665 PSIVFGAGLEET
+665 PSIGFGAGLEQT

-689 LARNQETS
+689 LAHNQDES
-697 STFAGTYLSVPKNLA
+697 STLVGTYLSVPKNLA
-712 GNNGL
+712 GNGGL

-732 GTLKASLSMPY
+732 GTAKASLTMPY

-797 GSKILVGGRPQL
+797 GSKIFVGDRPQL

-862 RVTGTLIPMGQ
+862 RVTGTLTPVGQ

-892 VTEGEDSLSPATE
+892 VTEEEDRLSPATE

-926 SKVLVFDATGA
+926 SKVLVFDAMGA

-946 RSGKEYALPLP
+946 RSGKEYSLSLP

>member
-1 MSSSYNE
+1 
-8 VERNSVLSSMKKQ
+8 MKKY
-21 KHILLLL
+21 ILLLL
-28 SLVLFVAEVR
+28 SMVLFVAEVR
-38 AQGAPYPNFHNA
+38 AQGASYPNFHNA

-69 LAPDKTVGRPQFP
+69 LAPDETTGRPQFP
-82 VVFIDWNG
+82 IVFIDWNG
-90 NGNRTMINL
+90 NGNRQMINL
-99 NQEETFVVKV
+99 VQEETFVVKV
-109 PSDRVVK
+109 PSDKVVK
-116 ITGENGLWTVKAI
+116 ITGENGLWTVKAV

-136 VTSAASI
+136 VTSTASI

-159 GGSDFKT
+159 EGSDFKT

-197 SNLLATL
+197 SNLLEDI
-204 DLNGL
+204 DLAGL
-209 SLLTDL
+209 NHLVDL
-215 DLSKNLFTGPLT
+215 DLSKNLFAGPLA
-227 LPQNVYSN
+227 LPQNRYKN

-245 STLPDLPNGTPAS
+245 STLPELPNGTLAS
-258 AYHYDLQ
+258 AYHYNLQ
-265 ERYELPKHELL
+265 ERYVLPQTELT

-283 LSSELHAKGVAS
+283 LSSELHAKGVAT
-295 SQKETKYTWYVEDNA
+295 SQKTTKYTWYVEDNA

-336 VRGRLFVAMST
+336 VRGNLFVAMST

-354 SFERTSGAFT
+354 SFERLSGTFTTSG
-364 VSGEQNIKTRHGH
+364 EEHIKTRHGH
-377 VDSEPLYSRIADKYE
+377 FDHEELYTRIADKYNNSE
-392 KRDPIYRSNTLSLK
+392 PIYRSNILSLK

-440 AEVEFATKANNNGH
+440 VEVEFATKDNNNGS

-462 AKGEDRVVTELINK
+462 AKGEDRVVTQLINK

-492 VKDKVEVDKATE
+492 VKDKVEVDKAT
-504 TSYGNADPAYRVR
+504 TSSYGNADPAYRVR
-517 LKSIPGEPNGTLFFD
+517 LKSIPGEPNGALFFD

-539 LFATVEFYTKGYDG
+539 LFVTVEFYTKGYDG

-602 QPGDVLTP
+602 RPTDILTP

-632 EAPNNLEVAAKAA
+632 EAPNNLEVAAKAT
-645 GVLYGAFNSFA
+645 GILYGAFNSFA
-656 NSYTASYSI
+656 NSYTASYDI
-665 PSIVFGAGLEET
+665 PSIGFGTGLEQT

-689 LARNQETS
+689 LAHNQDES
-697 STFAGTYLSVPKNLA
+697 STLAGTYLSVPKHLA
-712 GNNGL
+712 GSGGL
-717 PREIPSLQGFMICNK
+717 PLEIPPLQGFMIFNK
-732 GTLKASLSMPY
+732 GTLNASLSMPY
-743 SGIVKEKASGVLRAG
+743 SGIVKEKASEKLRAG
-758 DEEDVREF
+758 DEEEVREF

-787 TTAGF
+787 TTVGF

-816 PLQVATSAQIE
+816 SLQVATSAQIE

-862 RVTGTLIPMGQ
+862 RVTGTLTPVGQ

-892 VTEGEDSLSPATE
+892 VTEEEDSLSPATE

-926 SKVLVFDATGA
+926 SKVLIFDATGA

-946 RSGKEYALPLP
+946 RSGKEYSLSLP